1 MFDYA
6 PAFYQKSKVRPLP
19 LMMKHQKYFDASS
32 SLGDTS
38 LEESCIV
45 ERIKF
50 IEEFTCVLY
59 WFFRITNIH
68 QVMKCKFEKKSKP
81 KPNGNLFDRKKSVD
95 PTTFPSDYNTLYE
108 QIKRAWYTASIYTTA
123 TEPHHSFDDYPVDYG
138 YQLSN
143 SPSSLEMK
151 WFQGDQVPTSLEEIT
166 DENELSDS
174 DDIKMMK
181 IMRMM
186 IVI

>member
-95 PTTFPSDYNTLYE
+95 PTTFPSDYNTLYV

-123 TEPHHSFDDYPVDYG
+123 SEPHHSFEDYPVDYG